1 MRPLAADERRRV
13 LGALLAEEDHP
24 GDQVGWQLA
33 TQEVGA
39 AFVDDD
45 ERAAVVV
52 AGRFAVVY
60 GQARPAIG
68 RLLHDD
74 VVFVGTVQGALAA
87 LDPRPV
93 IDGLVDDFGTDQV
106 RVFFESD
113 TVRRS
118 APLELAPLVTRRPG
132 PADDD
137 ALRASA
143 GAWVAELWVRPSD
156 CAYARALFDSAGDV
170 LGLAA
175 SYAVSPRYAEIAAWV
190 DPIVAGN
197 RIVASQAESFL
208 GEVLDG
214 GHRISSVILT
224 QNGAANRFALGAGW
238 RPCGEQRVVT
248 FPPPLAG
255 SARAWQLSRR

>member
-13 LGALLAEEDHP
+13 LGALLPDEDRP

-33 TQEVGA
+33 THEVGA

-60 GQARPAIG
+60 GEARPAIG
-68 RLLHDD
+68 RLLHDE
-74 VVFVGTVQGALAA
+74 VVFVGTVQGAIAA

-113 TVRRS
+113 TVRPS

-132 PADDD
+132 
-137 ALRASA
+137 
-143 GAWVAELWVRPSD
+143 G
-156 CAYARALFDSAGDV
+156 
-170 LGLAA
+170 
-175 SYAVSPRYAEIAAWV
+175 
-190 DPIVAGN
+190 
-197 RIVASQAESFL
+197 
-208 GEVLDG
+208 
-214 GHRISSVILT
+214 
-224 QNGAANRFALGAGW
+224 
-238 RPCGEQRVVT
+238 
-248 FPPPLAG
+248 
-255 SARAWQLSRR
+255 RR